1 MHGSRLRWLL
11 PPETDRWI
19 GYYEGSEAAEV
30 WPEGLCG
37 NQIAQWN
44 WRLVKAAST
53 GSVPGSGDDDR
64 DRRAAQ
70 NEANTVF
77 FLKR

>member
-19 GYYEGSEAAEV
+19 GYHDGSEAAEV

-37 NQIAQWN
+37 NQIAKWN
-44 WRLVKAAST
+44 WRLVDAPSA
-53 GSVPGSGDDDR
+53 GVVPGSGDDDR

-70 NEANTVF
+70 NEANTAF
-77 FLKR
+77 YLRR